1 MELGD
6 VDKSLRAIDRY
17 AAVAAEFRQSRHLW
31 PVPLMRAMY
40 ATAQGRGAD
49 AARLLAEARAIA
61 ASDPEPIAQ
70 AVLAWHALAQVV
82 HFERVD
88 EVDAVN
94 AEHDRSFR
102 LQIGTHGH
110 IAETMLRL
118 GRIALLARFG
128 GDTTEVNRLLDSLP
142 WEVGFLHKEPTN
154 IISIAEPIAIARNT
168 TLAALLHPAAVAAG
182 ERVGSWGR
190 TGFVCTGPAERA
202 RALFAGT
209 LGRHDEAIDC
219 LERAATRNQQ
229 LGFRLFLGDV
239 RCWQAH
245 YLAARRG
252 SGDEARAR
260 AGLAAAE
267 EAARAYNRRDS
278 CCASPRCAPPWSGRA
293 RGCAGVTSRAGDA
306 ALPARRAAEERR
318 FTLTREGDY
327 WAVTDATVT
336 VRIRDARGMQML
348 AELIAAPRRDVHA
361 LALMGADGDGSDSG
375 DAGELLDKEAI
386 AEYRAR
392 LRALEDD
399 LSEAESWNDAGRA
412 ARARAERDAIAAE
425 LARGVGLGGR
435 GRRASAA
442 AERAR
447 VNVQRRIRGAIK
459 MIGQNLPAL
468 GAYLEGTVKTG
479 TFCSYEPF

>member
-1 MELGD
+1 
-6 VDKSLRAIDRY
+6 
-17 AAVAAEFRQSRHLW
+17 
-31 PVPLMRAMY
+31 
-40 ATAQGRGAD
+40 
-49 AARLLAEARAIA
+49 
-61 ASDPEPIAQ
+61 
-70 AVLAWHALAQVV
+70 
-82 HFERVD
+82 
-88 EVDAVN
+88 
-94 AEHDRSFR
+94 
-102 LQIGTHGH
+102 
-110 IAETMLRL
+110 MLRL

-267 EAARAYNRRDS
+267 EAARAYNL
-278 CCASPRCAPPWSGRA
+278 PRLLLRVAEVRAALDAGVPAGAP
-293 RGCAGVTSRAGDA
+293 GVTSRAGDA